1 MKKILS
7 FDDTYDEKVTTL
19 EERELTYE
27 QSLRVYDTSLSKTL
41 TSTEE
46 GGLYRVSSTQIRR
59 LSPTECERRQGFKDG
74 WTFNLSDTQR
84 YKTLGNAGTVNV
96 ITSVMNKF
104 FKGSEYERE

>member
-1 MKKILS
+1 MQSL
-7 FDDTYDEKVTTL
+7 DDTYDEQVTTL

-59 LSPTECERRQGFKDG
+59 LSPTECERLQGFKDG

-84 YKTLGNAGTVNV
+84 YKTLGNAVTTNV
-96 ITSVMNKF
+96 ITMLMNKLA
-104 FKGSEYERE
+104 ERI